1 MLLAR
6 SRIDKKAVAR
16 LSRSAVTSLWTAL
29 VVSIWVWGCGGGT
42 SSQTVTGQPIE
53 RPPDPIVKD
62 AQDIYNVSITTPT
75 GQFLV
80 DKLEIE
86 FNRRR
91 GIHEF
96 YGFYRDQYDQM
107 VRIPFYQLERVDFL
121 GAMPA
126 QLFEQAI
133 IGREHENLQ
142 QHQAFEV
149 RLRFRE
155 GNQETFFAIIPKF
168 RGEKDLQL
176 WEFAMS
182 NRTIPI
188 DYIEFD
194 R

>member
-6 SRIDKKAVAR
+6 SRIDQKTVSH

-42 SSQTVTGQPIE
+42 SAQTVTGQPIE

-107 VRIPFYQLERVDFL
+107 ARIPFYQLERVDFL
-121 GAMPA
+121 GAMPP